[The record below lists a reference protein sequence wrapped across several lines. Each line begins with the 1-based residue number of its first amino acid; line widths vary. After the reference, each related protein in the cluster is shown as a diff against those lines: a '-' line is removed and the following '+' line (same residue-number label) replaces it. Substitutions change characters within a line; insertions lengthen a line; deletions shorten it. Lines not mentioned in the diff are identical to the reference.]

1 MSIDKKIVSAMSHLY
16 CENAAFYI
24 AAQCNVVPIAW
35 ATTGVAKNALFEA
48 FCKFIGYD
56 YHLFIPSI
64 HLPEDIGGCTDIDR
78 KRKVSEVYPMEW
90 IKQLEKPNQCLHIDE
105 VNTAGP
111 TMMPPLL
118 SITNERRVGDIV
130 FHPSTIIM
138 CAANPERM
146 APNAAP
152 LAGSMQNRLY
162 HHDWVFPINE
172 WIAGMKNGGVFETPD
187 NFPIVGD
194 YSAYLPKWTAALGNF
209 AHRNRSGIVTEELP
223 EGEQAFCS
231 PRMLFNLSH
240 CLAGADKVKADGE
253 TIEQLCN
260 GTVGRDIGAQLIE
273 FIGVM
278 NLYDADEVIDGKVT
292 VDYADDRVDSLI
304 YLPAAIMDA
313 LKPEGRH
320 GKARLDKAVEVLLD
334 MGDNGLL
341 DAVMPVMGEL
351 QRSHPKWT
359 APKKLKARYGACMV
373 ELA

>member
-1 MSIDKKIVSAMSHLY
+1 
-16 CENAAFYI
+16 
-24 AAQCNVVPIAW
+24 
-35 ATTGVAKNALFEA
+35 
-48 FCKFIGYD
+48 
-56 YHLFIPSI
+56 
-64 HLPEDIGGCTDIDR
+64 
-78 KRKVSEVYPMEW
+78 
-90 IKQLEKPNQCLHIDE
+90 
-105 VNTAGP
+105 
-111 TMMPPLL
+111 
-118 SITNERRVGDIV
+118 
-130 FHPSTIIM
+130 
-138 CAANPERM
+138 
-146 APNAAP
+146 
-152 LAGSMQNRLY
+152 
-162 HHDWVFPINE
+162 
-172 WIAGMKNGGVFETPD
+172 MKNGGVFETPD